1 MKQLFFWPSGVL
13 PNSPLRQTGGEGKGE
28 GVLLGYRGLSRAVA

>member
-1 MKQLFFWPSGVL
+1 MKQPFFWPSGVL
-13 PNSPLRQTGGEGKGE
+13 SNSPLRQTGEEGKSE